1 MNIDEK
7 EALTQ
12 RSIVSSEAI
21 SRRLKAAR
29 MVAEPKQKEFAA
41 QVGLNPTTYNSQE
54 TKGAP
59 SIKVMEY
66 LYRNHRIDF
75 NFVLYGDF
83 LTLPGDV
90 QAALFSTLR
99 EIDSGEGK

>member
-7 EALTQ
+7 EALTL
-12 RSIVSSEAI
+12 RAVTSSDAI
-21 SRRLKAAR
+21 ARRLRAAR

-41 QVGLNPTTYNSQE
+41 LVGLNPKTYNSQE

-59 SIKVMEY
+59 SLKVMEY
-66 LYRNHRIDF
+66 LYKNHRIDF

-90 QAALFSTLR
+90 QTALFAALR
-99 EIDSGEGK
+99 EIDSGEDK

>member
-1 MNIDEK
+1 MLIDEK

-12 RSIVSSEAI
+12 RTVVSPDAI
-21 SRRLKAAR
+21 ARRLKAAR

-41 QVGLNPTTYNSQE
+41 QVGLSPTTYNSQE

-59 SIKVMEY
+59 SMKVMEY
-66 LYRNHRIDF
+66 LYKNHRIDF
-75 NFVLYGDF
+75 NFVLFGDF

-90 QAALFSTLR
+90 QSALFEALR
-99 EIDSGEGK
+99 AIDRGQDT